1 MREEEPGG
9 EFVLEA
15 KRVLREVIRPILM
28 KAQANYPGAAHVSE
42 KGPGPRICLAV
53 TTSELAFLVEVVS
66 RRVRVIHE
74 RIDEPSEIKESLRLS
89 DITEDRVQSYVDG
102 FLSLITPPK

>member
-1 MREEEPGG
+1 MAED
-9 EFVLEA
+9 EFTVVEA

-28 KAQANYPGAAHVSE
+28 KAQENYPGAAHVSE

-66 RRVRVIHE
+66 RSVRVIHE
-74 RIDEPSEIKESLRLS
+74 HIDRPSEMIDSLRLS
-89 DITEDRVQSYVDG
+89 EITEDRVQSYVDD
-102 FLSLITPPK
+102 FVALITPSK